1 MRKYLLDT
9 NIISFYL
16 KGDESLKEKV
26 LNRIDSIAISIISY
40 YEVVSGLQSINANKR
55 INEFDKFCELIDI
68 VNLDKTSIL
77 ASCKIYSTLRKSG
90 NLIDDIDILIAG
102 IAKSNNLVMVTDNT
116 QHFERMEGLK
126 VENWKS

>member
-16 KGDESLKEKV
+16 KGDPNLKEKV
-26 LNRIDSIAISIISY
+26 LNNIESIAISIISY
-40 YEVVSGLQSINANKR
+40 YEIVSGLQSINAAKR
-55 INEFDKFCELIDI
+55 IDEFNKFCELIDI
-68 VNLDKTSIL
+68 INLDKASVS
-77 ASCKIYSTLRKSG
+77 ASCKIYASLKKSG

-102 IAKSNNLVMVTDNT
+102 IAESNSLIMVTDNM
-116 QHFERMEGLK
+116 QHFERVEGLK

>member
-1 MRKYLLDT
+1 MRRYLLDT

-16 KGDESLKEKV
+16 KGDTSLKEKV
-26 LNRIDSIAISIISY
+26 LHNIDSIAISIISC
-40 YEVVSGLQSINANKR
+40 YEIVSGLQSINANKR
-55 INEFDKFCELIDI
+55 IDEFEKFCELIDI
-68 VNLDKTSIL
+68 VNLDKSSIL
-77 ASCKIYSTLRKSG
+77 ASCRIYAVLKKSG

-116 QHFERMEGLK
+116 QHFERIEELK